1 MNKNLLISITVFS
14 IVFGVGC
21 LITSRYKDNHA
32 IEQRQRAT
40 QLAENTADT
49 IERQLSMSLSATY
62 ALEAFLQQHGR
73 IPDFDRL
80 AAHMIRTYG
89 GINSIQLA
97 PNGVIAKAYPLA
109 GNEKAIGHDLLNDPK
124 RRDEARAAIQTGK
137 LTLAGPFELIQGG
150 VAAIGR
156 LPVFRDNAAGRKQF
170 WGFTIVLIKIQ
181 DLLKNTSIDQLANA
195 GYLYELSRS
204 GPDGGKPQVFAST
217 RTTEEWSAPV
227 HFSFV
232 VPNGEWTLSVM
243 PKGGWSLP
251 ANLPAL
257 YFLSFLFA
265 LLTSVSCNMLLQRA
279 AFRREHENA
288 LLRSSQEIRDLY
300 DQAPCGYHS
309 LNSDGVIVQINDTEL
324 KMIGFSRDQVLGRM
338 KFSDVF
344 TPASRKTFQEQFPH
358 FKERGWA
365 NNLEFEIIRMDGT
378 ILTVLISAMAI
389 KDAAGNFVMSRS
401 TVVDITERKR
411 AEEELRKRTAELEKS
426 TQNQQMLAQAIETS
440 PVAVVITDR
449 NGCIEYANPTVVKI
463 TGYTLEELIGQ
474 NPRVLKS
481 GAHPAEY
488 YAEMWATLTMGK
500 QWNGELCNVKKN
512 GEIYW
517 ESASITPVK
526 GPTDEVMHYVAVKE
540 DVTERKIFI
549 QELEDAK
556 RVAEAASLAKG
567 EFVANMSHEIRT
579 PLNAIIGFSELVLK
593 TALSPKQDDYIQKI
607 HASGRSLLRI
617 INDILDFSKIEA
629 GRLEIEQTDFSLDEV
644 LTNITTVSLQKA
656 RNKRLEVLFNLA
668 PEIPRRLIGD
678 PQRLGQVLINLLGNA
693 VKFTERGEVELTVDL
708 VERSRDEVKLRFA
721 VRDTGIGM
729 SREQRV
735 KLFHPFTQADGSTT
749 RRFGGTGLGLSISK
763 RLVELMGGEIFVESE
778 PGRGSTF
785 SFTARVRQAPDEN
798 GRIVVPGVL
807 NGLRVLVVDD
817 NPMTCNVLKS
827 ILDELPVVTETV
839 GGAAAA
845 IAAIKGQ
852 DAHAP
857 YRLVL
862 MDWHMPD
869 LDGVE
874 AIRRI
879 KGDGTLRNMPGII
892 LITGCGGGEIQS
904 EALGAGADDVLFKP
918 LTPST
923 LYDAIVRLFAPGD
936 RASATMKSTATGK
949 GYDLSG
955 MRLLLAED
963 NEVNQQIA
971 CELLEGAGA
980 LVEVAS
986 NGREALEKVM
996 APDAAYDAVLM
1007 DVQMPEMDGYEAT
1020 RRIRADGRFVDLPII
1035 AVTAHAFAEERQ
1047 RSMEAGMNG
1056 HITKP
1061 IDQAAMFATI
1071 GSFYRHKEGGAAA
1084 AGKKPV
1090 TGEEGTK
1097 LPPLPGLT
1105 VAGALQLIGGN
1116 RRLYLQILRKFLHG
1130 QQDAAARITT
1140 ALAGGDTVTA
1150 VRTAH
1155 TVKGLAGSIGALEVH
1170 AVAAD
1175 LERAIRDKAPAAQT
1189 DQLLRRFAGDL
1200 ARLVAMLHRAF
1211 PAQSDPAPRNAVSPD
1226 DLLKTGELLRR
1237 LHCYI
1242 GESDSE
1248 AADYLAEN
1256 RHILAASFAPNDL
1269 AYLERSIANY
1279 DFEEALAT
1287 LQTMV
1292 PQAVSTAG
1300 WKEMGMPT

>member
-1 MNKNLLISITVFS
+1 VNKNRLISIAIFCA
-14 IVFGVGC
+14 VFGVGC
-21 LITSRYKDNHA
+21 LISSQYEDKHIDEHK
-32 IEQRQRAT
+32 QRAT
-40 QLAENTADT
+40 KLAENTADT
-49 IERQLSMSLSATY
+49 IERQLSISLSATS
-62 ALEAFLQQHGR
+62 AMAVFLQQHGS
-73 IPDFDRL
+73 IPDFDQL
-80 AAHMIRTYG
+80 AANLIRTYG
-89 GINSIQLA
+89 GINTLELA

-109 GNEKAIGHDLLNDPK
+109 GNEKVIGHDLLNDPK
-124 RRDEARAAIQTGK
+124 RSDEARTAIQTGK

-156 LPVFRDNAAGRKQF
+156 LPVFRDKADGSKQF
-170 WGFTIVLIKIQ
+170 WGFTIVLIKIS
-181 DLLKNTSIDQLANA
+181 DLLKNTGIDQLADA
-195 GYLYELSRS
+195 GYLYELWRVV
-204 GPDGGKPQVFAST
+204 PDSGKPYVFASN
-217 RTTEEWSAPV
+217 RTTEEWSSPI
-227 HFSFV
+227 HFSFA
-232 VPNGEWTLSVM
+232 VPNGNWTLSVM
-243 PKGGWSLP
+243 PRGGWTPP
-251 ANLPAL
+251 AEMTAL
-257 YFLSFLFA
+257 YLLLLLFA
-265 LLTSVSCNMLLQRA
+265 LLTAVLCNMLLQRA
-279 AFRREHENA
+279 AFRKEHEHA
-288 LLRSSQEIRDLY
+288 LLKSSQEIRDLY

-309 LNSDGVIVQINDTEL
+309 LDSDGVIVQINDTEL
-324 KMIGFSRDQVLGRM
+324 QMIGFSRDQVLGKM
-338 KFSDVF
+338 KFSDLF
-344 TPASRKTFQEQFPH
+344 TPASRKAFQEQFPQ
-358 FKERGWA
+358 FKEQGWV

-378 ILTVLISAMAI
+378 ILTVLISATAS

-411 AEEELRKRTAELEKS
+411 AEEELRRRTAELEKS

-481 GAHPAEY
+481 GEHPAEF
-488 YAEMWATLTMGK
+488 YAEMWATLSMGK
-500 QWNGELCNVKKN
+500 QWNGELCNRKKN

-549 QELEDAK
+549 QELEEAK

-693 VKFTERGEVELTVDL
+693 VKFTERGEVELSVDL

-729 SREQRV
+729 SREQQV

-763 RLVELMGGEIFVESE
+763 RLVELMGGEITVESE

-798 GRIVVPGVL
+798 GRLVVPGVL

-827 ILDELPVVTETV
+827 ILNELPVVTETV
-839 GGAAAA
+839 DGAAAA
-845 IAAIKGQ
+845 IAAIKRQ

-862 MDWHMPD
+862 MDRNMPD
-869 LDGVE
+869 LDGIE
-874 AIRRI
+874 AIRRL
-879 KGDGTLRNMPGII
+879 KDDGTLRNMPGII
-892 LITGCGGGEIQS
+892 MITGSGGEEIQS

-918 LTPST
+918 FTPST

-936 RASATMKSTATGK
+936 RASAIMETAAGK

-986 NGREALEKVM
+986 TGREALEKVM
-996 APDAAYDAVLM
+996 APGAAYDAVLM

-1020 RRIRADGRFVDLPII
+1020 RLIRADGRFADLPII

-1071 GSFYRHKEGGAAA
+1071 GSFYRRKEGGTAA
-1084 AGKKPV
+1084 AGKKPA
-1090 TGEEGTK
+1090 TGEEETK
-1097 LPPLPGLT
+1097 LPPLPGIA

-1116 RRLYLQILRKFLHG
+1116 QRLYLQILRKFLNG

-1140 ALAGGDTVTA
+1140 ALTGGDTATA
-1150 VRTAH
+1150 ERTAH
-1155 TVKGLAGSIGALEVH
+1155 TVKGLAGTIGALDVH

-1175 LERAIRDKAPAAQT
+1175 LERAIRDHSPAAQT
-1189 DQLLRRFAGDL
+1189 DQLLRRFAGEL
-1200 ARLVAMLHRAF
+1200 ARMTAMLHRAL
-1211 PAQSDPAPRNAVSPD
+1211 PEQSDPAPREAASSD

-1237 LHCYI
+1237 LHGYVK
-1242 GESDSE
+1242 ESDSE

-1256 RHILAASFAPNDL
+1256 RHILAATFAPGEL
-1269 AYLERSIANY
+1269 AHLEGSIASY
-1279 DFEEALAT
+1279 HFDDALAT

-1292 PQAVSTAG
+1292 HQAVSTAG
-1300 WKEMGMPT
+1300 WKEMGVPT